1 MSIAKGCSIQTYRGF
16 FFTMTCIWFV
26 LCALLTF
33 ESVVG
38 NESGQPYDYQE
49 PGNYDLT
56 DGPPDPAD
64 VLYPGQA

>member
-1 MSIAKGCSIQTYRGF
+1 
-16 FFTMTCIWFV
+16 MTCIWFV

-64 VLYPGQA
+64 VLYPGQAKKRGENHPKMPKTHQA